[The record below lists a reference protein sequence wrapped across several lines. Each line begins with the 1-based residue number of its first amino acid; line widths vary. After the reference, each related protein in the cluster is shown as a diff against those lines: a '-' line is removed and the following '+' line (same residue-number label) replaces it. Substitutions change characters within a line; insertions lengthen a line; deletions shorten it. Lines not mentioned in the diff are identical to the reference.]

1 MKNKKHYGRYLVEND
16 KLLQINAFFT
26 MFECERAGG
35 YTFQG
40 ETHDFWE
47 CVYVKEGEVCV
58 SADERIYNLGKGE
71 MIFHKP
77 MEFHK
82 FYVTKNS
89 SAQLFIFTFTLSG
102 SLCGF
107 FENKVFSLDKT
118 QIDMINSV
126 IAFVHDKT
134 QNEASE
140 KDMFNYFLDI
150 LSRNDLHMQML
161 TNLIYRLFLSICDT
175 NDTSFAE
182 SDADSARIYKS
193 AVEYMNENLEKNLS
207 VCDIAEHCCI
217 STTGLKKIFSEYAGI
232 GIHKFF
238 LKLKMKKAT
247 TLLAGSSTTSE
258 ISHMLG
264 FSSQGYFS
272 EAFKRET
279 GLSPKEYRK
288 RCSQITHY

>member
-1 MKNKKHYGRYLVEND
+1 MKNKKYYGRYLVEND

-26 MFECERAGG
+26 MFECTKEGG
-35 YTFQG
+35 YAFQG

-47 CVYVKEGEVCV
+47 CVYVKSGEVCV

-82 FYVTKNS
+82 FHVAKEA
-89 SAQLFIFTFTLSG
+89 SAQLFIFTFTFSG
-102 SLCGF
+102 SLCSF
-107 FENKVFSLDKT
+107 FENKVFSLDKR
-118 QIDMINSV
+118 QVDMINSIMAFAQEKTKNGTSDKDEFNRILDV
-126 IAFVHDKT
+126 I
-134 QNEASE
+134 
-140 KDMFNYFLDI
+140 
-150 LSRNDLHMQML
+150 SRNELHLNML
-161 TNLIYRLFLSICDT
+161 ANMIYSLFLSICDT
-175 NDTSFAE
+175 YDGSFAE

-207 VCDIAEHCCI
+207 VCDIAEYCCL
-217 STTGLKKIFSEYAGI
+217 STTGLKKVFTEYAGI

-238 LKLKMKKAT
+238 LKLKIKKAA
-247 TLLAGSSTTSE
+247 TLLAGGITTSE
-258 ISHMLG
+258 ISHLLG

-288 RCSQITHY
+288 RCSDITHY